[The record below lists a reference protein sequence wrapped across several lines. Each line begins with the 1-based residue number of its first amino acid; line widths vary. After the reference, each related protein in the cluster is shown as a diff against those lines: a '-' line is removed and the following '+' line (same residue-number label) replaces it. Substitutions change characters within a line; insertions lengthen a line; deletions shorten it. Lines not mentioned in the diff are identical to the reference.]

1 MKINRAMGEERY
13 EAYGAA
19 DKCAN
24 LIRQNKY
31 VQNLAEIKRA
41 EHSPRRFNFR
51 YETQIIYQPSY
62 LSSGTEFPAGAGAD
76 GTGAGFNEDCA
87 GV

>member
-1 MKINRAMGEERY
+1 MGEERY
-13 EAYGAA
+13 EAFGAA

-41 EHSPRRFNFR
+41 KHPPRRFNFG
-51 YETQIIYQPSY
+51 YEIRIIYQLSY
-62 LSSGTEFPAGAGAD
+62 LSSGTEFPTGAD
-76 GTGAGFNEDCA
+76 GAGAGFNEGCA